1 MTDEQM
7 SREEQRAR
15 GIAAMGRV
23 ERDDTG
29 FTVYSTAPVPD
40 AYRVWED
47 PHAGARCTCDEFDR
61 AFVRGE
67 EYHCEHILA
76 VALALEPPA
85 DEVVTVEPA
94 RPRKAR
100 FRRVV

>member
-1 MTDEQM
+1 
-7 SREEQRAR
+7 
-15 GIAAMGRV
+15 MGRV
-23 ERDDTG
+23 ERDETG

-47 PHAGARCTCDEFDR
+47 PHVGARCTCDAFDQ
-61 AFVRGE
+61 AFGRGE
-67 EYHCEHILA
+67 EYRCEHILA

-94 RPRKAR
+94 RQRKAR
-100 FRRVV
+100 VRRVV